1 MKLKTLLCRLEHT
14 SNKKGGGYD
23 SAYLDWNRQ
32 DVEVRG
38 GQLQINLLLL
48 VYTGGSLM
56 DPNPSIALSSIRI

>member
-1 MKLKTLLCRLEHT
+1 MVA
-14 SNKKGGGYD
+14 Y

-32 DVEVRG
+32 DVEVRD

-56 DPNPSIALSSIRI
+56 DPNPSIELSSIRI